1 MKKDLKKLYPQW
13 CAKKHNRTQCVGL
26 DLDAIL
32 SASIEH
38 HVHGYEINYVYTFN
52 GFWVLSPDDK
62 RKVIGYDMALLHG
75 YVWDN
80 HVTMQN
86 SKSYVNPNSAN
97 LNAIFKISTSNYTEK
112 YAGSTALQ
120 LWAYHKLPLPPTDEG
135 KMLLLTIDSAFLGH
149 YNHKFKEVHNEYL
162 RTLGFEELIDLLER
176 KTLQDFKNA
185 KINEIVTF
193 KDGYLSYP
201 QELIDHVESLLGIKL
216 MIPQGQFTLV
226 NSYAYEKQ
234 PIYKDIFK
242 LKENKV
248 LSLAYTSKNYVKYT
262 EVKQ

>member
-1 MKKDLKKLYPQW
+1 
-13 CAKKHNRTQCVGL
+13 
-26 DLDAIL
+26 
-32 SASIEH
+32 
-38 HVHGYEINYVYTFN
+38 
-52 GFWVLSPDDK
+52 
-62 RKVIGYDMALLHG
+62 MALLHG

-112 YAGSTALQ
+112 FAGSTVLQ
-120 LWAYHKLPLPPTDEG
+120 LWAYYNLPLPPTDEG

-149 YNHKFKEVHNEYL
+149 YNHKFKEVHTEYL
-162 RTLGFEELIDLLER
+162 RILGFEELIDLLER

-185 KINEIVTF
+185 KINETVAF

-226 NSYAYEKQ
+226 NSYAYEEQ

-248 LSLAYTSKNYVKYT
+248 LSLAYTGKNYVKYT